1 MLEYELNGKIYTE
14 ADLIK
19 MAGGKDKLP
28 AYIKSKGFKPASKKT
43 KQPAKLDE
51 RFGEDVYKKTF
62 GFENPAKDQFSEINK
77 TKKKKP
83 VAKKWNEVVT
93 WEDLKAEETTV
104 AENLQKRVA
113 RFGLTPEEK
122 VFGVNR
128 ITLRGDKK
136 QQLEHVVD
144 PSGISTGMYDL
155 PEVVVGADASKEE
168 LIASAKILNDYIGKY
183 GNKDYIQKVKKE
195 NPNLVR
201 DAEQKI
207 QAPTRPWETKVKEYN
222 EDLIN
227 EFKNKEESIKSRL
240 RANSGYMSASQRK
253 YIDAV
258 KPTKKDFDSPEKYN
272 LYEYWKKTGQIPLPS
287 EVKLEKFIKEKNN
300 NYRDSKSAE
309 LMSDAPQEQRTMLL
323 ALESEREDK
332 AIEGKVKLS
341 VESDELDK
349 AGKALSEKIAK
360 FQKTPP
366 TKQEYDEI
374 QKEYLALQNRSNAY
388 NKEALTLNRDF
399 NNIKAVSEA
408 ASKDYSRLNQ
418 TGTFLKQT
426 GLALAGAA
434 EDIRISTK
442 AFELALAQSV
452 ANGDSF
458 GETYTRNKSIL
469 KETLLDP
476 IYGEQKAASKEL
488 ESYQR
493 DLQIKDI
500 KSMKDLGRWGAGI
513 LTQMP
518 SSMAM
523 AVTGEAAL
531 PLFFLSG
538 YGSKQYE
545 IASLQ
550 ESALSR
556 LQYNADQI
564 NKGLVA
570 AEDMAD
576 VQKQIAS
583 DKKTLNISEG
593 TKLTSQVLAGAAEV
607 LLEKYGTLG
616 IIKQTDNILRAIPP
630 QEIKRQLKV
639 IGKEMGK
646 SAGVES
652 WTEGLTQLANN
663 FGDIHLLGQDKNYFD
678 GVPDAMAGGAF
689 MGPGFSAMGGAGTIS
704 NNITKSVI
712 SELATKEE
720 FKARNKKLDE
730 IKKLTGLD
738 DITGLTKRELNKLKL
753 QPPIKKAVEDLID
766 QMDGDDLRI
775 LDRLGKDFSMEDAK
789 KVGDFNQKLRKITRD
804 WNEASK
810 TVGIDDAQLRS
821 LKEYYQKQYNEVFA
835 AREAMLTDKQ
845 LTGKNKK
852 ENAQKRITF
861 EATAG
866 YNLYKRRLTRKTYL
880 EKLAG
885 FDKLSSEE
893 KQRYNDLALLELNQD
908 ATMDQLSNKEVDSKA
923 RELYAGEEIGKQLD
937 RDIQAANDF
946 STELGLNIK
955 IETINSEKEL
965 LEKYGK
971 FIDEEELKDF
981 KNGKTNGFNID
992 DNTLVVYKPNAIKNG
1007 HTSTGSHEVLHTVLS
1022 KAFQGNQ
1029 EEANKNGIKL
1039 LEYLKTAQPSLYA
1052 AVEERMKAYKP
1063 EYKAYGEEVFNAL
1076 SDSFS
1081 DGKIPNDDVFTQIS
1095 KVVNKITKGAFG
1107 TSSTYDI
1114 KNISTDSGK
1123 ALFDTIKAYSQKAG
1137 AKRTKS
1143 GQNIRFIN
1151 SDTEDKAAE
1160 ETPATGFK
1168 ASKAKVAEVQ
1178 KKIDNL
1184 EDQLD
1189 KGEIDYE
1196 DYESRLEIFEADL
1209 AKAKLMPE
1217 EAPKPTIKKEVTEE
1231 EADKEIIKNERGSI
1245 SSDKVQRIYEEKGV
1259 NGAQEIIDLFKPI
1272 TKKLVNKRM
1281 DAPGFD
1287 RELLTSEIETGDGG
1301 LFYLIRSYK
1310 PETGVPLAA
1319 YINKQLPLRAI
1330 AASRRVLDKD
1340 FSKDV
1345 TEEKGLIAEETVSE
1359 AKEKPKYKNA
1369 LESNVFSPEILKTAT
1384 NKIVTIVRTLKNRID
1399 APVTLNR
1406 TVTPLISEIRDEVGK
1421 QLDIDIKTMLGGKKD
1436 GVLRKELLRNKRY
1449 ILENM
1454 TTTWLMGKDGQ
1465 GGIPQA
1471 IQKQIDG
1478 KWVSYPDWVGQ
1489 KIDREKTTTDQAG
1502 RTSGA
1507 ELVRRLP
1514 NVNNNVSN
1522 EDFLAQIIGPDGNPI
1537 RGRKESVSKAMAE
1550 EGAFDIINDDLAKE
1564 GPIFEALVTNQER
1577 LGYEVTNA
1585 FAVEIARQSE
1595 RGNIKFSKTGI
1606 RAIDNISNEFND
1618 FYKNLNYT
1626 NRASVFNYLNSK
1638 DVKVIDNDIKNK
1650 LEDIL
1655 ERWKTAY
1662 VNNSKELLSKLIAK
1676 KNKELKDKYPKVE
1689 DFDEYFSKKLEIAGT
1704 SKTMALGLTP
1714 KGLDFAK
1721 NNQEKINEI
1730 NNFIISDLE
1739 KDLNNDE
1746 LSDLE
1751 KTNKVNTFLRTYRA
1765 VLTGGDKGKNFYL
1778 SNTKLFDELL
1788 KIDGFKKLGYNL
1800 KKVGNI
1806 SIIVDKN
1813 GENTNYIEGQTTKSK
1828 DFDDIFLKGLNIIGN
1843 KKIRDAQSE
1852 QSVTDVMAF
1861 AEKIKNSTLSPEA
1874 KAMAAI
1880 LMGSSTYSPLRT
1892 LAKVD
1897 SVILDE
1903 NLTKA
1908 EEYTWEHAIP
1918 ADESVRA
1925 VLSYILDLPFANR
1938 PIITKENLKKFLEES
1953 KISLLPT
1960 HINDVL
1966 NTILKS
1972 RMPLSWKPG
1981 DDIYNA
1987 RYFDGKVLNA
1997 LKANGIDLRG
2007 KDLTILNGKG
2017 KKIKK
2022 INFEARK
2029 NALNISNSQEA
2040 TIKSLKP
2047 SKSVKGISVFDFDDT
2062 VGLTKGSVL
2071 YTMPND
2077 LPIYHGAPKG
2087 KDVTKISDKGVKFF
2101 ATDIREADEYARM
2114 NSGTTQQF
2122 VINNSQVV
2130 DEDVVINKI
2139 KELGLTPKNKEFEVD
2154 DVSFYELI
2162 DTRFE
2167 ESLSK
2172 ADITKLFDALKKDN
2186 IKAISYNDGA
2196 QVSGRFTTSIA
2207 VIDTSII
2214 SEPKKLNAEEFA
2226 KNGSKLLEEGAV
2238 FDFSE
2243 FSKVVDGKPGP
2254 MVEKMKK
2261 MIGKFGPENFFIL
2274 TARPPEAAGPIHE
2287 FLSSIGINIPLENIT
2302 GLGNS
2307 TAQAKADWMT
2317 AKAAEGYNDFY
2328 FADDAPQNVEAVK
2341 KALEVPGITSK
2352 VQQARIKFSLNSR
2365 QDLNWRETGDS
2376 KFATF
2381 EVKGK
2386 EYSLFLTDTG
2396 YFNWGDRTE
2405 ATLNTLINKYDLD
2418 EPALLGSYEGE
2429 TLNLVFSD
2437 ENSSTDITG
2446 GGNAAEVFGT
2456 VINGVIDYAN
2466 ANNTDSFIFTAKEP
2480 SRIKLYD
2487 AIASTIANKLKWN
2500 VFSKNGVYIVSK
2512 YPAGRGILPFENQ
2525 SKAVQDVLNVVDVKS
2540 PRQQAKIKFSK
2551 TMSDDFNRIIEENK
2565 GVESY
2570 KVFSD
2575 ITARRRGLKKNRFD
2589 FYVPP
2594 SAADFELLL
2603 YNFMGKGALGEEQK
2617 KFFQDAL
2624 ITPYING
2631 VNLMDA
2637 VRQSI
2642 KKEYKALLKSFPE
2655 VKKDLEK
2662 LTPNKDFT
2670 YDQAMRVAI
2679 WSQYGTEIPG
2689 LSQRDT
2695 IYLTDLINND
2705 PELAAFK
2712 DGLIV
2717 MGRQKDG
2724 WLPPGTFWD
2733 SDTIVS
2739 DLYNITEGSGRK
2751 KFLAE
2756 FIENTENIFGK
2767 WEDGRLVGPNIN
2779 KVEAVYGTNVREAL
2793 EDSIYRMI
2801 NGKNRSFGQDK
2812 ETTAWSSWVNGSTGA
2827 IMFMNT
2833 RSAALQMLGAVNFL
2847 NWRDNNPFNAGKA
2860 FLNQPQY
2867 WKDFARIWNSDKLKE
2882 RRGGLREDV
2891 ASAEIANAAAGSKNK
2906 VVAVTSYL
2914 LKIGY
2919 TPTQLADSFAIAS
2932 GGAPFYRNRINS
2944 YLKEGL
2950 TEQEAEAKAWQ
2961 DFSKVSDETQQSG
2974 DPKDISKQQSSG
2986 AGRLLLVF
2994 QNFTMQQSRI
3004 VKKAV
3009 LDLKNGRGDAKTNI
3023 AKIAYYLAVQNIMFS
3038 TLQQGLF
3045 AVMFD
3050 DDEED
3055 EDKKKKKKTDAA
3067 IDVANGVLDSILRGT
3082 GFVGGVAATLK
3093 NTVVKYL
3100 EERAK
3105 KQKAEYAKVVLEAA
3119 NMSPPIGSKLRKT
3132 YSALQQTKYD
3142 KDLIE
3147 ARGWGVMQDG
3157 RVHLGPMYSVTGKLV
3172 EVGTNFP
3179 MDRLVNKVENVSQ
3192 AFNSENTAMQ
3202 RLATGMGYSPWT
3214 VGIEGTKGD
3223 ILIKETAKAKRKE
3236 EGWEKSIITRETNK
3250 IKVMDSLDKLSPKEY
3265 DNYMDKKIE
3274 EKIRRRDRRL
3284 EILDKLNANK

>member
-19 MAGGKDKLP
+19 MAGGKNKLS
-28 AYIKSKGFKPASKKT
+28 AYIKNKGFKPASKKT
-43 KQPAKLDE
+43 KQPKYPWE
-51 RFGEDVYKKTF
+51 EDHTYKGIF

-77 TKKKKP
+77 TKKKP
-83 VAKKWNEVVT
+83 AAKKWNEVIT
-93 WEDLKAEETTV
+93 WEDLKAEESTASGNT
-104 AENLQKRVA
+104 QKKMA
-113 RFGLTPEEK
+113 RFGLIPEETG
-122 VFGVNR
+122 FGINR
-128 ITLRGDKK
+128 ITVRGDKK
-136 QQLEHVVD
+136 NMLAKRRDQYGNELGVD
-144 PSGISTGMYDL
+144 LDAVT
-155 PEVVVGADASKEE
+155 VGADLSKEE
-168 LIASAKILNDYIGKY
+168 LIESAKRLNNYIGIY
-183 GNKDYIQKVKKE
+183 GNKDYIQKVKNE

-201 DAEQKI
+201 DTEQKI
-207 QAPTRPWETKVKEYN
+207 QAPTRSQETKVKEYN
-222 EDLIN
+222 EDLTN
-227 EFKNKEESIKSRL
+227 EFKNKEESIRSRL
-240 RANSGYMSASQRK
+240 RANSGYMTPSQRK
-253 YIDAV
+253 YINAV
-258 KPTKKDFDSPEKYN
+258 KPTKKDFDTPEKYN
-272 LYEYWKKTGQIPLPS
+272 IYESWKKTNQIPLPS
-287 EVKLEKFIKEKNN
+287 ETELENFIKVKND
-300 NYRDSKSAE
+300 NYRAGKASE
-309 LMSDAPQEQRTMLL
+309 LMSDAPQEQRVMLQ
-323 ALESEREDK
+323 ALEAEREDK
-332 AIEGKVKLS
+332 KTQKAEVLNTQSI
-341 VESDELDK
+341 ELDK
-349 AGKALSEKIAK
+349 KSKALSEKMAK

-374 QKEYLALQNRSNAY
+374 QKEYFALQNESVAY
-388 NKEALTLNRDF
+388 NKEILSIKKDF

-426 GLALAGAA
+426 GLALVGAA
-434 EDIRISTK
+434 VDIDITAT
-442 AFELALAQSV
+442 AFKTALAQS
-452 ANGDSF
+452 ATTEDSF
-458 GETYTRNKSIL
+458 GEAYTENKNIL
-469 KETLLDP
+469 KQALLDP
-476 IYGEQKAASKEL
+476 IYSEQKAAGKEL

-500 KSMKDLGRWGAGI
+500 KSMKDFGRWGAGI

-545 IASLQ
+545 IASSQ
-550 ESALSR
+550 EAALSR

-564 NKGLVA
+564 EKGLVA
-570 AEDMAD
+570 PENMSD

-583 DKKTLNISEG
+583 DKKTLNISEAA
-593 TKLTSQVLAGAAEV
+593 KLTSKVLAGTAEV

-646 SAGVES
+646 SAGVEA
-652 WTEGLTQLANN
+652 WTEGLTQFANN
-663 FGDIHLLGQDKNYFD
+663 VGDIYLLGQDKNFFD

-704 NNITKSVI
+704 NNITKAVV

-720 FKARNKKLDE
+720 FKARNRKLDE
-730 IKKLTGLD
+730 IKKLTGLED
-738 DITGLTKRELNKLKL
+738 VTGLNKRELNKLKL
-753 QPPIKKAVEDLID
+753 QPPVRKAVEELID

-789 KVGDFNQKLRKITRD
+789 KVGYFNQKLRKITGD
-804 WNEASK
+804 WNEASR
-810 TVGIDDAQLRS
+810 TGGLEDSQLKS
-821 LKEYYQKQYNEVFA
+821 LKDYYQKQYNEVFT

-852 ENAQKRITF
+852 ENAQKRINF

-866 YNLYKRRLTRKTYL
+866 YGLYNYRLTRKTYL

-885 FDKLSSEE
+885 FNKLSSEE
-893 KQRYNDLALLELNQD
+893 KQKYNDLALSELNQD
-908 ATMDQLSNKEVDSKA
+908 VTIDQLSNKEVDSKA

-946 STELGLNIK
+946 STEVGLNIK
-955 IETINSEKEL
+955 VETVDNKKEL

-971 FIDEEELKDF
+971 IIDEEELNDLL
-981 KNGKTNGFNID
+981 NGKTNGFNID
-992 DNTLVVYKPNAIKNG
+992 DNTLVIYKPNAIKNG

-1022 KAFQGNQ
+1022 KAFKNNQ

-1052 AVEERMKAYKP
+1052 AVEERMKTYKP
-1063 EYKAYGEEVFNAL
+1063 GYQAYGEEVFNAL
-1076 SDSFS
+1076 SDSFI
-1081 DGKIPNDDVFTQIS
+1081 DGGVPNDDVFTQIS
-1095 KVVNKITKGAFG
+1095 KVVNKITKGALG
-1107 TSSTYDI
+1107 TSSTFDI

-1137 AKRTKS
+1137 SKKTKT

-1160 ETPATGFK
+1160 GTPTAGFK
-1168 ASKAKVAEVQ
+1168 ASKARVIEVQ

-1184 EDQLD
+1184 EEQFD
-1189 KGEIDYE
+1189 KGEIDYD
-1196 DYESRLEIFEADL
+1196 DYTGRLEAFEIDL
-1209 AKAKLMPE
+1209 EKAKKAPE
-1217 EAPKPTIKKEVTEE
+1217 EAPKPEAKKVEVTEE
-1231 EADKEIIKNERGSI
+1231 DSDKEIIKNERGSV
-1245 SSDKVQRIYEEKGV
+1245 SSDKVQKIYEEKGI

-1281 DAPGFD
+1281 DAPGFE
-1287 RELLTSEIETGDGG
+1287 RKLLTDEIETGEGG
-1301 LFYLIRSYK
+1301 LLYLIRSYK
-1310 PETGVPLAA
+1310 PEKGVPLAA

-1345 TEEKGLIAEETVSE
+1345 TEEKSLIAEEAATE
-1359 AKEKPKYKNA
+1359 TKEKPKYNNA
-1369 LESNVFSPEILKTAT
+1369 LEAKVFSPEILKTAT

-1436 GVLRKELLRNKRY
+1436 GVLRKELLRTKKY

-1478 KWVSYPDWVGQ
+1478 KFVSYPDWVGQ

-1537 RGRKESVSKAMAE
+1537 RGRKESLSKAMAE
-1550 EGAFDIINDDLAKE
+1550 EGAFDIINADFAEE
-1564 GPIFEALVTNQER
+1564 GPIFEAFATNQER
-1577 LGYEVTNA
+1577 LGVEVASNVVA
-1585 FAVEIARQSE
+1585 EFVRQSE
-1595 RGNIKFSKTGI
+1595 RGNIKFSKSLMEQLNLNQDKL
-1606 RAIDNISNEFND
+1606 ANNISINGKMNLNNIRLALINTFPNWRKEDIDKVAIKLTPSMISVAKQMRTKKKVLPKDLLSNVVENIANSIDDGVAMRNKFNSNISVAEFFRNPLYRADLRILDLGFSNFILNKYGKKEGLDILSSLWMPTVAGKTASGIKAPFSIYDGVND
-1618 FYKNLNYT
+1618 FNQHLKALQRNTDDGELIEINQKYKKNNTIFNNNFDGTFDKTKDKLKSGKAKELSILAAEWFSKEILKEDNTYGPEHLAAIYT
-1626 NRASVFNYLNSK
+1626 LFIKENNSALRSAAP
-1638 DVKVIDNDIKNK
+1638 VVGTIIDKRIKDIKK
-1650 LEDIL
+1650 YDYDHS
-1655 ERWKTAY
+1655 KPVSY
-1662 VNNSKELLSKLIAK
+1662 VARRLADKFVYGLDVDLDLLFKDYEVTIIPKVVSSKLSKLGLQSMMPL
-1676 KNKELKDKYPKVE
+1676 NYVE
-1689 DFDEYFSKKLEIAGT
+1689 GSGSAFRINAATTQTVDRYEEFINNIDVKQPIIEEAIVNSFKFSK
-1704 SKTMALGLTP
+1704 
-1714 KGLDFAK
+1714 
-1721 NNQEKINEI
+1721 
-1730 NNFIISDLE
+1730 
-1739 KDLNNDE
+1739 
-1746 LSDLE
+1746 
-1751 KTNKVNTFLRTYRA
+1751 
-1765 VLTGGDKGKNFYL
+1765 
-1778 SNTKLFDELL
+1778 
-1788 KIDGFKKLGYNL
+1788 
-1800 KKVGNI
+1800 
-1806 SIIVDKN
+1806 
-1813 GENTNYIEGQTTKSK
+1813 
-1828 DFDDIFLKGLNIIGN
+1828 
-1843 KKIRDAQSE
+1843 
-1852 QSVTDVMAF
+1852 
-1861 AEKIKNSTLSPEA
+1861 SP
-1874 KAMAAI
+1874 
-1880 LMGSSTYSPLRT
+1880 
-1892 LAKVD
+1892 
-1897 SVILDE
+1897 
-1903 NLTKA
+1903 
-1908 EEYTWEHAIP
+1908 
-1918 ADESVRA
+1918 
-1925 VLSYILDLPFANR
+1925 
-1938 PIITKENLKKFLEES
+1938 
-1953 KISLLPT
+1953 
-1960 HINDVL
+1960 
-1966 NTILKS
+1966 
-1972 RMPLSWKPG
+1972 
-1981 DDIYNA
+1981 
-1987 RYFDGKVLNA
+1987 
-1997 LKANGIDLRG
+1997 
-2007 KDLTILNGKG
+2007 
-2017 KKIKK
+2017 
-2022 INFEARK
+2022 
-2029 NALNISNSQEA
+2029 
-2040 TIKSLKP
+2040 
-2047 SKSVKGISVFDFDDT
+2047 KGISVFDFDDT

-2071 YTMPND
+2071 YTMPD
-2077 LPIYHGAPKG
+2077 GPKG
-2087 KDVTKISDKGVKFF
+2087 
-2101 ATDIREADEYARM
+2101 
-2114 NSGTTQQF
+2114 
-2122 VINNSQVV
+2122 
-2130 DEDVVINKI
+2130 
-2139 KELGLTPKNKEFEVD
+2139 
-2154 DVSFYELI
+2154 
-2162 DTRFE
+2162 
-2167 ESLSK
+2167 
-2172 ADITKLFDALKKDN
+2172 
-2186 IKAISYNDGA
+2186 
-2196 QVSGRFTTSIA
+2196 
-2207 VIDTSII
+2207 
-2214 SEPKKLNAEEFA
+2214 KLNAEEFA
-2226 KNGSKLLEEGAV
+2226 KKGAKFLEEGAV

-2274 TARPPEAAGPIHE
+2274 TARPANAAGPIYE
-2287 FLSSIGINIPLENIT
+2287 FLSSIGIDIPLENIT

-2341 KALEVPGITSK
+2341 KALNIPGINSK
-2352 VQQARIKFSLNSR
+2352 VQQAIIKFSL
-2365 QDLNWRETGDS
+2365 TT
-2376 KFATF
+2376 K
-2381 EVKGK
+2381 VKLDWESTEYGGAFTNFKIGEYTYDINLAPIK
-2386 EYSLFLTDTG
+2386 EFGHLAKDPVYVKAFQNIADNLGLPLTYLTDNNNLQWVTFAEEDMG
-2396 YFNWGDRTE
+2396 VD
-2405 ATLNTLINKYDLD
+2405 I
-2418 EPALLGSYEGE
+2418 LG
-2429 TLNLVFSD
+2429 
-2437 ENSSTDITG
+2437 I
-2446 GGNAAEVFGT
+2446 GNAFNVLGIVTNGLVDHIQKNNIDGIAFSAE
-2456 VINGVIDYAN
+2456 
-2466 ANNTDSFIFTAKEP
+2466 EP
-2480 SRIKLYD
+2480 SRIRLYKTLS
-2487 AIASTIANKLKWN
+2487 STIGTRLGWTYSIENIENEDGGSLFVLTPLKN
-2500 VFSKNGVYIVSK
+2500 NT
-2512 YPAGRGILPFENQ
+2512 LQNQ
-2525 SKAVQDVLNVVDVKS
+2525 SKPIRDVLNVVDVKS
-2540 PRQQAKIKFSK
+2540 PKQQAKIKFSK

-2575 ITARRRGLKKNRFD
+2575 ITARRRGVKKNRFD

-2603 YNFMGKGALGEEQK
+2603 YKFMGKGALGEEQK

-2624 ITPYING
+2624 IKPYING
-2631 VNLMDA
+2631 VNLMDS

-2679 WSQYGTEIPG
+2679 WNQYGTEIPG
-2689 LSQRDT
+2689 LSQRDVT
-2695 IYLTDLINND
+2695 YLTDLVNSD

-2733 SDTIVS
+2733 SDTIIS
-2739 DLYNITEGSGRK
+2739 DLYNITEGAGRK
-2751 KFLAE
+2751 KFLGE

-2801 NGKNRSFGQDK
+2801 NGKNRSIGQDK
-2812 ETTAWSSWVNGSTGA
+2812 ETSAWSSWVNGSTGA

-2867 WKDFARIWNSDKLKE
+2867 WKDFSRIWNSDKLKE

-2914 LKIGY
+2914 LKVGY

-2932 GGAPFYRNRINS
+2932 GGAPFYRNRVNS

-2974 DPKDISKQQSSG
+2974 DPKDISKQQSSA

-3004 VKKAV
+3004 VKKAA

-3023 AKIAYYLAVQNIMFS
+3023 SKIFYYLAVQNIMFS

-3045 AVMFD
+3045 AVAFD
-3050 DDEED
+3050 DDDDED
-3055 EDKKKKKKTDAA
+3055 KDKKKKTKKDAA

-3082 GFVGGVAATLK
+3082 GFVGGITATLK
-3093 NTVVKYL
+3093 NTVIKYL
-3100 EERAK
+3100 EEREK
-3105 KQKAEYAKVVLEAA
+3105 KQKAEYAKVVLEVA

-3142 KDLIE
+3142 KDLIAE
-3147 ARGWGVMQDG
+3147 RGWGVMQDG

-3192 AFNSENTAMQ
+3192 AFNSENTVMQ
-3202 RLATGMGYSPWT
+3202 RIATAAGYSPYS

-3223 ILIKETAKAKRKE
+3223 ILIKETAKEKRAE
-3236 EGWEKSIITRETNK
+3236 EGTTKSTITKKENAKKLEDSINRLPAREYYKYMNNK
-3250 IKVMDSLDKLSPKEY
+3250 R
-3265 DNYMDKKIE
+3265 E
-3274 EKIRRRDRRL
+3274 EKYIKAEKRRKIL
-3284 EILDKLNANK
+3284 EKLNAN

>member
-19 MAGGKDKLP
+19 MAGGKNKLS
-28 AYIKSKGFKPASKKT
+28 AYIKNKGFKPASKKT
-43 KQPAKLDE
+43 KQPKYPWE
-51 RFGEDVYKKTF
+51 EDRTYKGIF

-77 TKKKKP
+77 TKKKP
-83 VAKKWNEVVT
+83 ATKKWNEVIT
-93 WEDLKAEETTV
+93 WEDLKAEESTASGNTR
-104 AENLQKRVA
+104 KKMA
-113 RFGLTPEEK
+113 RFGLIPEETG
-122 VFGVNR
+122 FGINR
-128 ITLRGDKK
+128 ITVRGDKK
-136 QQLEHVVD
+136 NMLAKRRDQYGNEL
-144 PSGISTGMYDL
+144 GIDL
-155 PEVVVGADASKEE
+155 DAVTVGADLSKEE
-168 LIASAKILNDYIGKY
+168 LIESAKRLNNYIGIY
-183 GNKDYIQKVKKE
+183 GNKDYIQKVKNE

-201 DAEQKI
+201 DTEQKI
-207 QAPTRPWETKVKEYN
+207 QAPTRTKKQQVDLYN
-222 EDLIN
+222 QEKIN
-227 EFKNKEESIKSRL
+227 EFRNKEEVIKSRYKDVGE
-240 RANSGYMSASQRK
+240 RQTESQRQ
-253 YIDAV
+253 YI
-258 KPTKKDFDSPEKYN
+258 KSLKLSKEDFNTPEDYN
-272 LYEYWKKTGQIPLPS
+272 VYGLWKKTGQVPLPDTS
-287 EVKLEKFIKEKNN
+287 KLEKFLGEYND
-300 NYRDSKSAE
+300 NYRASKASE
-309 LMSDAPQEQRTMLL
+309 LMSDAPQEQLVMLQ
-323 ALESEREDK
+323 ALEAEREDK
-332 AIEGKVKLS
+332 KTQKAEALKTQSI
-341 VESDELDK
+341 ELDK
-349 AGKALSEKIAK
+349 KNKALSEKMAK

-374 QKEYLALQNRSNAY
+374 QKEYFALQNESVSY
-388 NKEALTLNRDF
+388 NKEILSIKKDF

-434 EDIRISTK
+434 VDIDITAT
-442 AFELALAQSV
+442 AFKTALAQS
-452 ANGDSF
+452 ATTEDSF
-458 GETYTRNKSIL
+458 GEAYTKNKSIL
-469 KETLLDP
+469 KQALLDP
-476 IYGEQKAASKEL
+476 IYSEQKAAGKEL

-500 KSMKDLGRWGAGI
+500 KSMKDFGRWGAGI

-545 IASLQ
+545 IASSQ
-550 ESALSR
+550 EAALSR

-564 NKGLVA
+564 EKGLVA
-570 AEDMAD
+570 PENMSD

-583 DKKTLNISEG
+583 DKKTLNISEAA
-593 TKLTSQVLAGAAEV
+593 KLTSKVLAGTAEV

-646 SAGVES
+646 SAGVEA
-652 WTEGLTQLANN
+652 WTEGLTQFANN
-663 FGDIHLLGQDKNYFD
+663 VGDIYLLGQDKNFFD

-704 NNITKSVI
+704 NNITKAVV

-720 FKARNKKLDE
+720 FKARNRKLDE
-730 IKKLTGLD
+730 IKKLTGLED
-738 DITGLTKRELNKLKL
+738 VTGLNKRELNKLKL
-753 QPPIKKAVEDLID
+753 QPPVRKAVEELID

-789 KVGDFNQKLRKITRD
+789 KVGDFNQKLRKITKD
-804 WNEASK
+804 WNEASR
-810 TVGIDDAQLRS
+810 TGGLEDSQLKS
-821 LKEYYQKQYNEVFA
+821 LKDYYQKQYNEAFT
-835 AREAMLTDKQ
+835 AREALLKGDQ

-852 ENAQKRITF
+852 ENALKRVTF
-861 EATAG
+861 EATSG
-866 YNLYKRRLTRKTYL
+866 STIYNYRVTRKTYL
-880 EKLAG
+880 EKLNG
-885 FDKLSSEE
+885 FDKLSPED
-893 KQRYNDLALLELNQD
+893 KQKYNDLALSELAQD
-908 ATMDQLSNKEVDSKA
+908 PVADQLSNKEIDDKA
-923 RELYAGEEIGKQLD
+923 RKLYAGEEIDKQLD

-946 STELGLNIK
+946 SKEVGLNIN

-965 LEKYGK
+965 IEKYGD
-971 FIDEEELKDF
+971 IIEEDDLKDII
-981 KNGKTNGFNID
+981 NGKTNAFNID
-992 DNTLVVYKPNAIKNG
+992 DSTLAVYKPNAIKNG
-1007 HTSTGSHEVLHTVLS
+1007 HTSSGSHEVLHTVLS
-1022 KAFQGNQ
+1022 KAFKGNQ
-1029 EEANKNGIKL
+1029 EETNANGIKL
-1039 LEYLKTAQPSLYA
+1039 LEYLKTAQPNLYV
-1052 AVEERMKAYKP
+1052 AVEERMKAYEPGDKS
-1063 EYKAYGEEVFNAL
+1063 YGEEVFNAL

-1107 TSSTYDI
+1107 TSSTFDI
-1114 KNISTDSGK
+1114 NSINTDSGK

-1137 AKRTKS
+1137 AKKTKN
-1143 GQNIRFIN
+1143 GQNIRFIF
-1151 SDTEDKAAE
+1151 SDTEDKVADGAS
-1160 ETPATGFK
+1160 TTGFK
-1168 ASKAKVAEVQ
+1168 ASKAKVIEVQ

-1189 KGEIDYE
+1189 KGEIDYD
-1196 DYESRLEIFEADL
+1196 DYEGRLKIFEADL
-1209 AKAKLMPE
+1209 EKAKKAPE
-1217 EAPKPTIKKEVTEE
+1217 EEQKPQVKKIETSEE
-1231 EADKEIIKNERGSI
+1231 DADKEVIKNEKGSI
-1245 SSDKVQRIYEEKGV
+1245 SSDKVQKIYEEKGAE
-1259 NGAQEIIDLFKPI
+1259 GAQDIINLFKPI
-1272 TKKLVNKRM
+1272 TRRLVNRRRE
-1281 DAPGFD
+1281 APGFD
-1287 RELLTSEIETGDGG
+1287 EELLRDEIETGAGG
-1301 LFYLIRSYK
+1301 ILDLIKSYDPSK
-1310 PETGVPLAA
+1310 GVPLAA

-1330 AASRRVLDKD
+1330 ASSRRVLDKE

-1345 TEEKGLIAEETVSE
+1345 TEEKGLIAEEAASE
-1359 AKEKPKYKNA
+1359 TKEKPKYNNA
-1369 LESNVFSPEILKTAT
+1369 LEAKVFSPEVLKTAT
-1384 NKIVTIVRTLKNRID
+1384 NKIVTIVRTLKSRID

-1406 TVTPLISEIRDEVGK
+1406 TVTPLISEIRDEVGR

-1436 GVLRKELLRNKRY
+1436 GVLKKELLRNKKY

-1478 KWVSYPDWVGQ
+1478 KWVSFPDWVGQ

-1550 EGAFDIINDDLAKE
+1550 EGAFDIINNDLENE
-1564 GPIFEALVTNQER
+1564 GPIFEALSTNQQR

-1585 FAVEIARQSE
+1585 FAVEIAKQSE
-1595 RGNIKFSKTGI
+1595 RGNIKFAKTNVNAVDKIGT
-1606 RAIDNISNEFND
+1606 EFYN
-1618 FYKNLNYT
+1618 FYKDLDANNKAL
-1626 NRASVFNYLNSK
+1626 VFNYL
-1638 DVKVIDNDIKNK
+1638 DNREFKGINDNIKNK
-1650 LEDIL
+1650 LDDIL
-1655 ERWKTAY
+1655 NRWETAY
-1662 VNNSKELLSKLIAK
+1662 INNSDKILNKINVERRKKFKE
-1676 KNKELKDKYPKVE
+1676 EYPKVE
-1689 DFDEYFSKKLEIAGT
+1689 SFNKYFEKEKEDVRV
-1704 SKTMALGLTP
+1704 SKTALLGLSKT
-1714 KGLDFAK
+1714 GLNFIE
-1721 NNQEKINEI
+1721 NNKDTINEI
-1730 NNFIISDLE
+1730 NSYVFGNLKYQVENAKNENE
-1739 KDLNNDE
+1739 KIE
-1746 LSDLE
+1746 LINS
-1751 KTNKVNTFLRTYRA
+1751 FLRTYRA
-1765 VLTGGDKGKNFYL
+1765 VFTGGDYGKFFGG
-1778 SNTKLFDELL
+1778 SNTDLL
-1788 KIDGFKKLGYNL
+1788 KKLNDIKGFDKLGYSL
-1800 KKVGNI
+1800 KTIGTNNI
-1806 SIIVDKN
+1806 IIDKN
-1813 GENTNYIEGQTTKSK
+1813 GINPTYVENQSTKA
-1828 DFDDIFLKGLNIIGN
+1828 DDIKNIIEKGVDNLNIDRI
-1843 KKIRDAQSE
+1843 KQSNLALN
-1852 QSVTDVMAF
+1852 DILNF
-1861 AEKIKNSTLSPEA
+1861 ADFIKNSSMSPKA
-1874 KAMAAI
+1874 KAMAII
-1880 LMGSSTYSPLRT
+1880 LMKSSTYSPLRI
-1892 LAKVD
+1892 LGKVD
-1897 SVILDE
+1897 SIILDKNAKNRE
-1903 NLTKA
+1903 A
-1908 EEYTWEHAIP
+1908 YTWEHVIP
-1918 ADESVRA
+1918 ADEMVRHIM
-1925 VLSYILDLPFANR
+1925 SYALDLPFANN
-1938 PIITKENLKKFLEES
+1938 PITTKENLKLLLEDS
-1953 KISLLPT
+1953 KISLLPNN
-1960 HINDVL
+1960 INNIL
-1966 NTILKS
+1966 NTVLKSQMPSSWKIGDNAYDARYFNQKILDILKS
-1972 RMPLSWKPG
+1972 
-1981 DDIYNA
+1981 
-1987 RYFDGKVLNA
+1987 
-1997 LKANGIDLRG
+1997 NGVDLRSS
-2007 KDLTILNGKG
+2007 DLIKLNGG
-2017 KKIKK
+2017 GNIIAE

-2071 YTMPND
+2071 YTMPD
-2077 LPIYHGAPKG
+2077 GSKG
-2087 KDVTKISDKGVKFF
+2087 
-2101 ATDIREADEYARM
+2101 
-2114 NSGTTQQF
+2114 
-2122 VINNSQVV
+2122 
-2130 DEDVVINKI
+2130 
-2139 KELGLTPKNKEFEVD
+2139 
-2154 DVSFYELI
+2154 
-2162 DTRFE
+2162 
-2167 ESLSK
+2167 
-2172 ADITKLFDALKKDN
+2172 
-2186 IKAISYNDGA
+2186 
-2196 QVSGRFTTSIA
+2196 
-2207 VIDTSII
+2207 
-2214 SEPKKLNAEEFA
+2214 KLNAEEFA
-2226 KNGSKLLEEGAV
+2226 KNGSKLLENGAI

-2274 TARPPEAAGPIHE
+2274 TARPANAAVPIKE
-2287 FLSSIGINIPLENIT
+2287 FLDSIGINIPLENIT

-2307 TAQAKADWMT
+2307 AAQAKADWMVG
-2317 AKAAEGYNDFY
+2317 KAAEGYNDFY
-2328 FADDAPQNVEAVK
+2328 FSDDAIQNV
-2341 KALEVPGITSK
+2341 
-2352 VQQARIKFSLNSR
+2352 
-2365 QDLNWRETGDS
+2365 
-2376 KFATF
+2376 
-2381 EVKGK
+2381 
-2386 EYSLFLTDTG
+2386 
-2396 YFNWGDRTE
+2396 
-2405 ATLNTLINKYDLD
+2405 
-2418 EPALLGSYEGE
+2418 
-2429 TLNLVFSD
+2429 
-2437 ENSSTDITG
+2437 
-2446 GGNAAEVFGT
+2446 
-2456 VINGVIDYAN
+2456 
-2466 ANNTDSFIFTAKEP
+2466 
-2480 SRIKLYD
+2480 
-2487 AIASTIANKLKWN
+2487 
-2500 VFSKNGVYIVSK
+2500 
-2512 YPAGRGILPFENQ
+2512 
-2525 SKAVQDVLNVVDVKS
+2525 KAVEDALKVLDVKS
-2540 PRQQAKIKFSK
+2540 KIQQAKIKFSK

-2594 SAADFELLL
+2594 SAADFELIL
-2603 YNFMGKGALGEEQK
+2603 YKFMGKGALGEDQK
-2617 KFFQDAL
+2617 QFFQDAL
-2624 ITPYING
+2624 IKPYING
-2631 VNLMDA
+2631 VNLMDS

-2679 WSQYGTEIPG
+2679 WNQYGTEIPG
-2689 LSQRDT
+2689 LSQRDVT
-2695 IYLTDLINND
+2695 YLTDLVNSD

-2733 SDTIVS
+2733 SDTIIS
-2739 DLYNITEGSGRK
+2739 DLYNITEGAGRK
-2751 KFLAE
+2751 KFLGE

-2801 NGKNRSFGQDK
+2801 NGKNRSIGQDK
-2812 ETTAWSSWVNGSTGA
+2812 ETSAWSSWVNGSTGA

-2867 WKDFARIWNSDKLKE
+2867 WKDFSRIWNSDKLKE

-2932 GGAPFYRNRINS
+2932 GGAPFYRNRVNS

-2974 DPKDISKQQSSG
+2974 DPKDISKQQSSA

-3004 VKKAV
+3004 VKKAA

-3023 AKIAYYLAVQNIMFS
+3023 SKIFYYLAVQNIMFS

-3045 AVMFD
+3045 AIAFD
-3050 DDEED
+3050 DDEEED
-3055 EDKKKKKKTDAA
+3055 KDKKKKTKKDAA

-3082 GFVGGVAATLK
+3082 GFVGGITATLK
-3093 NTVVKYL
+3093 NTIIKYL
-3100 EERAK
+3100 EEREK
-3105 KQKAEYAKVVLEAA
+3105 KQKAEYAKVVLEVA

-3142 KDLIE
+3142 KDLIAE
-3147 ARGWGVMQDG
+3147 RGWGVMQDG

-3192 AFNSENTAMQ
+3192 AFNSENTVMQ
-3202 RLATGMGYSPWT
+3202 RIATAAGYSPYS

-3223 ILIKETAKAKRKE
+3223 LLIKETAKATRKE
-3236 EGWEKSIITRETNK
+3236 EGIIKSIITREKDAIEKKEKK
-3250 IKVMDSLDKLSPKEY
+3250 IKLQDSLNKLSIKEY
-3265 DNYMDKKIE
+3265 NKYIDKRDQDKANKAEKRRKI
-3274 EKIRRRDRRL
+3274 L
-3284 EILDKLNANK
+3284 EKLNAN